1 MTRSKSQ
8 KYIYLC
14 RYNKSKPYRVII
26 RHNGENIQV
35 GTFATFPEALE
46 ARNNKLQE
54 LEARVPI
61 SILTRVSIKAAI
73 RKVIEDL
80 EQVAKSIKNIDID
93 RVSFNIISNQIKQLS
108 KMLNKY

>member
-26 RHNGENIQV
+26 RHNGKNIQL

-46 ARNNKLQE
+46 ARNNKLRE
-54 LEARVPI
+54 LTPRIPLDP
-61 SILTRVSIKAAI
+61 SYRLTIKSVLNDCVDTLSVAA
-73 RKVIEDL
+73 KELKYVDDTL
-80 EQVAKSIKNIDID
+80 YNTVTKD
-93 RVSFNIISNQIKQLS
+93 
-108 KMLNKY
+108 LNKLAKLVDNF

>member
-35 GTFATFPEALE
+35 GTFATFPEAIE
-46 ARNNKLQE
+46 ARNKKLQE
-54 LEARVPI
+54 
-61 SILTRVSIKAAI
+61 S
-73 RKVIEDL
+73 
-80 EQVAKSIKNIDID
+80 
-93 RVSFNIISNQIKQLS
+93 
-108 KMLNKY
+108 

>member
-26 RHNGENIQV
+26 RHNGKNIQV

-46 ARNNKLQE
+46 ARNNKLRE
-54 LEARVPI
+54 IGMRIPI
-61 SILTRVSIKAAI
+61 SISTKMSINSCIRESIKYL
-73 RKVIEDL
+73 KQL
-80 EQVAKSIKNIDID
+80 SMLLKGID
-93 RVSFNIISNQIKQLS
+93 RVSYNTVISQINQLT

>member
-61 SILTRVSIKAAI
+61 SILTRVSIK
-73 RKVIEDL
+73 L
-80 EQVAKSIKNIDID
+80 EQVAKSIKNID

>member
-26 RHNGENIQV
+26 RHNGKNIQL

-46 ARNNKLQE
+46 ARNNKLRE
-54 LEARVPI
+54 LTLRIPLDP
-61 SILTRVSIKAAI
+61 SYRLTIKSVLNDCVDTLSVAA
-73 RKVIEDL
+73 KELKYVDDTL
-80 EQVAKSIKNIDID
+80 YNTVTKN
-93 RVSFNIISNQIKQLS
+93 
-108 KMLNKY
+108 LNKLAKLVDNF

>member
-1 MTRSKSQ
+1 M
-8 KYIYLC
+8 
-14 RYNKSKPYRVII
+14 
-26 RHNGENIQV
+26 

-73 RKVIEDL
+73 REVIEDL
-80 EQVAKSIKNIDID
+80 EQVAKSIKNID

>member
-26 RHNGENIQV
+26 RHNGKNIQL

-46 ARNNKLQE
+46 ARNNKLRE
-54 LEARVPI
+54 LTLRIPLDP
-61 SILTRVSIKAAI
+61 SHRLTIKSVLNDCVDALSVAAKELKYVDGTLYNTI
-73 RKVIEDL
+73 TKD
-80 EQVAKSIKNIDID
+80 
-93 RVSFNIISNQIKQLS
+93 
-108 KMLNKY
+108 LNKLAKLVDNF

>member
-26 RHNGENIQV
+26 RNNGKNIQL

-46 ARNNKLQE
+46 ARIDPSYRLTIKSVLNDCVDTLSVAAKELKYVDDTLYNTVTKDLNKL
-54 LEARVPI
+54 
-61 SILTRVSIKAAI
+61 
-73 RKVIEDL
+73 
-80 EQVAKSIKNIDID
+80 AKLVDN
-93 RVSFNIISNQIKQLS
+93 F
-108 KMLNKY
+108 

>member
-26 RHNGENIQV
+26 RHNGKNIQL

-73 RKVIEDL
+73 REVIEDL
-80 EQVAKSIKNIDID
+80 EQVAKSIKNID

>member
-26 RHNGENIQV
+26 RHNGKNIQV

-46 ARNNKLQE
+46 ARNKRLQE
-54 LEARVPI
+54 LKVRVPI
-61 SILTRVSIKAAI
+61 SPLTRVSIKASI
-73 RKVIEDL
+73 RSSIEDL
-80 EQVAKSIKNIDID
+80 ESVAKLIQNID
-93 RVSFNIISNQIKQLS
+93 RVSFNIISNQIEQLS

>member
-26 RHNGENIQV
+26 RHNGKNIQV

-46 ARNNKLQE
+46 ARNNKLRE
-54 LEARVPI
+54 LMLRIPFDPSHRLA
-61 SILTRVSIKAAI
+61 IKTALNDCVATL
-73 RKVIEDL
+73 RA
-80 EQVAKSIKNIDID
+80 VAKILKYTDDTIYNIVTKD
-93 RVSFNIISNQIKQLS
+93 
-108 KMLNKY
+108 LNKLAKLVDNF

>member
-46 ARNNKLQE
+46 AR
-54 LEARVPI
+54 VPI

-73 RKVIEDL
+73 REVIEDL
-80 EQVAKSIKNIDID
+80 EQVAKSIKNID